1 MTKDPSKRLG
11 CTSSGEKSIREH
23 DFFKEIDW
31 AQLEKKNLKP
41 PFKPKLGVSLD
52 LLFYFADIFFY
63 WTVVITTFWL
73 DRELKRRDIL
83 ISSNGYK

>member
-63 WTVVITTFWL
+63 WTVVITTF
-73 DRELKRRDIL
+73 
-83 ISSNGYK
+83 